1 MNDNLSTE
9 NVFNQLSR
17 ILRSQAFRNS
27 EMLRNFLS
35 YIVREKLRKN
45 EGNIKQYSIAV
56 EAFGRSPNFDASND
70 PIVRIQAGRL
80 RQHLEHYYYKEGISD
95 TIRIDLPK
103 GSYIPEFIFN
113 AEWDD
118 KSNTASVPHNRQ
130 ISHSIAVFP
139 IRNLSTDNSLQFV
152 VDGFTEELLTELSRY
167 RHLNVV
173 RAKEEPNPSTRS
185 SLSRFMLDGSLRFG
199 DDLAKISLTL
209 TDSFSQHVLWS
220 LQRKFDRRNSDIIRL
235 QEEISAEVA
244 YHIGGLSGVL
254 VERLHSES
262 NWEKSQSPTAYDTYL
277 HFYTYN
283 YDNSPENTE
292 RVLAKVTQAVEA
304 EPDFAPGW
312 AVLARL
318 YTDAYIFTFMPV
330 LDKALECGKK
340 AVQLQPNNQSC
351 QAYYAYVLMVSEQ
364 FDKAKEHAGR
374 TIELNPNSI
383 YYVGA
388 MGFLYCLMDQQD
400 LGYEL
405 INNSI
410 SRDFRYPW
418 WFHVGTFMYHLC
430 REEYEL
436 AWTEADKIETPHFWV
451 FLIRLV
457 ANDRLGRDEQA
468 INHLQE
474 LMDIKPDF
482 FDHPG
487 RYVNVLLKSEPART
501 TIMSS
506 LNRVLGNAEASHV

>member
-1 MNDNLSTE
+1 
-9 NVFNQLSR
+9 
-17 ILRSQAFRNS
+17 
-27 EMLRNFLS
+27 
-35 YIVREKLRKN
+35 
-45 EGNIKQYSIAV
+45 
-56 EAFGRSPNFDASND
+56 
-70 PIVRIQAGRL
+70 
-80 RQHLEHYYYKEGISD
+80 
-95 TIRIDLPK
+95 
-103 GSYIPEFIFN
+103 
-113 AEWDD
+113 
-118 KSNTASVPHNRQ
+118 
-130 ISHSIAVFP
+130 
-139 IRNLSTDNSLQFV
+139 
-152 VDGFTEELLTELSRY
+152 
-167 RHLNVV
+167 
-173 RAKEEPNPSTRS
+173 
-185 SLSRFMLDGSLRFG
+185 MLDGSLRFG

-506 LNRVLGNAEASHV
+506 LNRVIGNAEASHV